1 MALFLIPGK
10 SGLVQPEE
18 EEACVT
24 LREKGGHSMEAGKE
38 LTGLLGGEGQ
48 SSHHLVL
55 VEALD
60 VGAKGTAHEAL
71 VSGRVV

>member
-18 EEACVT
+18 EEAWVT

>member
-10 SGLVQPEE
+10 SGLVKPEE
-18 EEACVT
+18 EAWVT
-24 LREKGGHSMEAGKE
+24 LREKGGHSTEAGRE

-60 VGAKGTAHEAL
+60 VGAKGTAHVAL
-71 VSGRVV
+71 VSGWVV